1 TLFPYTT
8 LFRSAKGTTRVSA
21 RSCGAVRFGRPPTSQ
36 AVAAVHPSRSSAS
49 TSNSSR
55 RHTHRPK
62 DAYGVP
68 AILPRPEGR
77 DLPRT
82 GSRSWCTVVSGGV
95 LRGGFRRIMAGG
107 VRLVWDAGL
116 SSLRA
121 VAWFDTL
128 LVWVLVAVFRMVR
141 NVACPGSCGRVS
153 NRSRCRLSGFLRG
166 RSEPGGAAKRSR
178 PFGLPSPPAPDRAA
192 AELAR
197 FA

>member
-1 TLFPYTT
+1 ML
-8 LFRSAKGTTRVSA
+8 
-21 RSCGAVRFGRPPTSQ
+21 
-36 AVAAVHPSRSSAS
+36 
-49 TSNSSR
+49 
-55 RHTHRPK
+55 
-62 DAYGVP
+62 
-68 AILPRPEGR
+68 
-77 DLPRT
+77 
-82 GSRSWCTVVSGGV
+82 VSGGV
-95 LRGGFRRIMAGG
+95 FRGGFRRIMVDG
-107 VRLVWDAGL
+107 VRALWAACL

-141 NVACPGSCGRVS
+141 NVACLGSCGRVS

-197 FA
+197 FAAPRAANSGSDSRGLVSLSR